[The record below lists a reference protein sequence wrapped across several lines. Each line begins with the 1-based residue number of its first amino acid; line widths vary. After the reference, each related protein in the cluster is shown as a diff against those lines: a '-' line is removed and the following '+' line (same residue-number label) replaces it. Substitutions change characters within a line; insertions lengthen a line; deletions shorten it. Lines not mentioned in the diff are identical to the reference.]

1 LFEKE
6 PLAWIPR
13 FFFKAGVQEAEEDT
27 MSDVHTL
34 ALAMESPPAI
44 DLKGSAL
51 KGASHDYQLSH
62 NTFRGSFLTGA

>member
-27 MSDVHTL
+27 MSDVLTL
-34 ALAMESPPAI
+34 ALAMESPH
-44 DLKGSAL
+44 
-51 KGASHDYQLSH
+51 SHQLERYRAEGR
-62 NTFRGSFLTGA
+62 FP

>member
-34 ALAMESPPAI
+34 ALAMETPNHHFEWYRAEGRFPWIST
-44 DLKGSAL
+44 K
-51 KGASHDYQLSH
+51 
-62 NTFRGSFLTGA
+62 T